1 MNGIY
6 RAAAV
11 AVLALTG
18 CGGDDEP
25 AERAQQPVAAA
36 PVDTAPAPSGAYVYG
51 DPNIRM
57 TAEELERGR
66 LDASWRQVVQF
77 DSADLETPAS
87 REKWEEITQESVT
100 RGAMQLPLG
109 GDVAGPSVLRLQVL
123 LDRALFSPG
132 VIDGRWGKNTEKALY
147 WFQKREGL
155 RATGRLDEETFERLK
170 SVGGSPSELA
180 REHTLTADDV
190 EGPFVTLPE
199 DIYEKAKLD
208 CMCYESLEEK
218 LAEQYHTTPGLL
230 KQLNDGVDLNTL
242 RAGGRLHVPNVR
254 GDDAGGGTP
263 IARLVV
269 SDAGHYLH
277 AVDANGRIV
286 YHFPT
291 TLGSD
296 YSPSPSG
303 DFKVTGIAQDPDWHY
318 QPELLT
324 GVPDDEE
331 DVIIPPGPN
340 SAVGVTWMALSKPHY
355 GIHGTS
361 APETIGYTT
370 SSGCVRL
377 TNWDAR
383 FLSRRIEKG
392 IPVEFRDVDNRAP
405 ARST

>member
-1 MNGIY
+1 MNRIY
-6 RAAAV
+6 SAAAV

-18 CGGDDEP
+18 CAGDDEP
-25 AERAQQPVAAA
+25 AETAQRPAA
-36 PVDTAPAPSGAYVYG
+36 PAPADTAPPPSGAYVYG
-51 DPNIRM
+51 DPNIRL

-66 LDASWRQVVQF
+66 LDASWRRVVQL
-77 DSADLETPAS
+77 DSMDTEIPEST
-87 REKWEEITQESVT
+87 EKWEDISPESVN
-100 RGAMQLPLG
+100 RGAMQLPLA

-155 RATGRLDEETFERLK
+155 RATGRLDEATFERLK
-170 SVGGSPSELA
+170 TAGGSPAELA
-180 REHTLTADDV
+180 RAHTLTAEDV

-199 DIYEKAKLD
+199 DIYEKAKLE

-218 LAEQYHTTPGLL
+218 LAERYHTTPDLL
-230 KQLNDGVDLNTL
+230 KKLNDGVDLNTVK
-242 RAGGRLHVPNVR
+242 AGSRLHVPNVR
-254 GDDAGGGTP
+254 GDDAGGGAQ

-277 AVDANGRIV
+277 ALDADGRIA

-303 DFKVTGIAQDPDWHY
+303 DFKVTGIAQNPDWHY
-318 QPELLT
+318 QPALLT

-340 SAVGVTWMALSKPHY
+340 SAVGVVWMALSKPHY

-377 TNWDAR
+377 TNWDAQ
-383 FLSRRIEKG
+383 FLSRQIQQG
-392 IPVEFRDVDNRAP
+392 IPVEFRDVDAPAP